1 MKTKAFAIILFFCA
15 SSVAYSQHTG
25 NDYANFR
32 RQALKEHAQFRKQV
46 YDGYADFLKQVWHE
60 LVQGIQGSNQ
70 AHCPKAARGTSGRTL
85 AC

>member
-32 RQALKEHAQFRKQV
+32 RQALKEHARFRKQV

-60 LVQGIQGSNQ
+60 F
-70 AHCPKAARGTSGRTL
+70 KAFKG
-85 AC
+85 